1 MWNTDLW
8 GLPTRLKFDNDR
20 IEIINVCIVY
30 EYLVL
35 IARAYFAL
43 KTSLCIFLFLS
54 ESADGLSLSMS

>member
-35 IARAYFAL
+35 IVREYFAL
-43 KTSLCIFLFLS
+43 KTSLCISLFLS
-54 ESADGLSLSMS
+54 ESADGLRLSMS